1 VCVGGQMKNLNNEM
15 LVEAFVKAK
24 ELSLSE
30 DFIMLLHQELEQRNL
45 QHKLDSHFAASTI

>member
-1 VCVGGQMKNLNNEM
+1 MNNLQDDM
-15 LVEAFVKAK
+15 LVEAYVKAK

-45 QHKLDSHFAASTI
+45 QHKLDSHFAAPTI

>member
-1 VCVGGQMKNLNNEM
+1 MKNLNNEM

-45 QHKLDSHFAASTI
+45 QHKLDSHFAASTT